1 MKKLMIEIGRDVLNK
16 PIIAEVILETGSKL
30 NIERAKIDSESGEVV
45 LNVPA
50 VDVERVKQAFRSRNV
65 HVRTIVHPVTKDDGA
80 CIHCGACISVCP
92 TDVFSFAEDM
102 SVVTDED
109 ECIMCGTCVA
119 MCPVRALRI
128 S

>member
-1 MKKLMIEIGRDVLNK
+1 MKKLMIEIERDVLSK
-16 PIIAEVILETGSKL
+16 PIIAEVILETGAKL

-50 VDVERVKQAFRSRNV
+50 EDVENVKQAFHRRSV
-65 HVRTIVHPVTKDDGA
+65 HVRPIVHPVVRDENA

-92 TDVFSFAEDM
+92 VGVFSFGEDG
-102 SVVTDED
+102 SVVVDE
-109 ECIMCGTCVA
+109 EKCIMCGTCIT
-119 MCPVRALRI
+119 MCPMRALKI

>member
-1 MKKLMIEIGRDVLNK
+1 MKKLMVEIERDVLSK
-16 PIIAEVILETGSKL
+16 PIIAEVILETGAKL

-50 VDVERVKQAFRSRNV
+50 EDVERVKESFGRWGV
-65 HVRTIVHPVTKDDGA
+65 HVRPIIHPVVKDENA

-92 TDVFSFAEDM
+92 VSVFSFGEDG
-102 SVVTDED
+102 SVVANEE
-109 ECIMCGTCVA
+109 ECIMCGACIT